1 MVRGLDT
8 TVRKIRRIVF
18 TEVAKLGFKANTDTL
33 NDDMEAIPFMI
44 VDEDEMKYRESVYRA
59 RAVVSERLRL
69 AMGLSLRP
77 ENKHVHLTAGLE
89 ASNISDKY
97 YEPPLMQVIP
107 SACEGCEAKGYEV
120 SNACKG
126 CLAHPCMEVCPK
138 NAISMVNG
146 RSYIDQ
152 GKCIKCGKCKS
163 VCPYDAIAKKERP
176 CANACGVNAIE
187 TDSHGRAVINTDKCV
202 SCGMCMVN
210 CPFGAISDKSQIF
223 QLARALTEGDKIVA
237 EIAPAFAG
245 QFGDNITPR
254 NLKAALQEL
263 GFSEFYEVALG
274 ADIGAVA
281 EAHHYVNKV
290 TTGELPF
297 LLTSCCPSWAMLAK
311 KYFPD
316 MVDQVSQELT
326 PMVATAR
333 TIKKEHPDAKV
344 VFIGPCAAK
353 KLEAMRR
360 TVRSDVDFVITFE
373 ELQAMF
379 DAKGIDLTKYEAESS
394 FHNATG
400 TGRGYAYAGGV
411 ASAIEKC
418 VKEYYPGTDVK
429 VVHAEGLAECKKTL
443 SLAKVGRMNGCLI
456 EGMGCPGGCVAGA
469 GTNIAVDKAKKKV
482 QEFVAGST
490 RSLPPKELEEI
501 ELK

>member
-1 MVRGLDT
+1 MMRGLDT
-8 TVRKIRRIVF
+8 TVRKLRRTVF
-18 TEVAKLGFKANTDTL
+18 EEVARLGFKANADTL
-33 NDDMEAIPFMI
+33 NDDMEAIPYKI
-44 VDEDEMKYRESVYRA
+44 VNDDTIKYRESVYRA
-59 RAVVSERLRL
+59 RAVVRERLRL

-77 ENKHVHLTAGLE
+77 ENKPVHLTAGVE

-107 SACEGCEAKGYEV
+107 SACEGCQEKGYEV
-120 SNACKG
+120 SNMCKG
-126 CLAHPCMEVCPK
+126 CLAHPCMEVCPRG
-138 NAISMVNG
+138 AISMVNG
-146 RSYIDQ
+146 RSFIDQ
-152 GKCIKCGKCKS
+152 EKCISCGKCKT
-163 VCPYDAIAKKERP
+163 VCPYDAISKKERP
-176 CANACGVNAIE
+176 CAKACGVSAIE
-187 TDSHGRAVINTDKCV
+187 TDEQGRAKINVDKCV
-202 SCGMCMVN
+202 SCGMCMVS

-223 QLARALTEGDKIVA
+223 QLARALTEGDEIVA

-263 GFSEFYEVALG
+263 GFSEVYEVALG
-274 ADIGAVA
+274 ADIGAIA
-281 EAHHYVNKV
+281 EARHYVHKV
-290 TTGELPF
+290 ATGELPF

-316 MVDQVSQELT
+316 MIDQVSQELT

-333 TIKKEHPDAKV
+333 TIKKEHPNARV

-379 DAKGIDLTKYEAESS
+379 DAKDIDLLEYEAESS

-400 TGRGYAYAGGV
+400 AGRGYAVAGGV
-411 ASAIEKC
+411 ADAIEQC
-418 VKEYYPGTDVK
+418 VKEYYPDVEVK
-429 VVHAEGLAECKKTL
+429 IEQAEGLAECKKIL
-443 SLAKVGRMNGCLI
+443 SMAKVGRMNGCLI

-469 GTNIAVDKAKKKV
+469 GTNLQVAKAQKKV
-482 QEFVAGST
+482 KEFVDGST
-490 RSLPPKELEEI
+490 KKLPPKELEEI